1 MELGHIIDDTATIK
15 GADIEKVYDDCVIW
29 LSRYGANI
37 LKENRPNL
45 MKAYHKGARAFHEDW
60 SKNITISLQQS
71 KEDVCIRIVIDH
83 GSSLTLRENVYE
95 DLRRSWIKIVEDL
108 WGNIGVKMD
117 DQIIEHLFPKSTLE
131 KIINDHR
138 QRVLFFVFVL
148 MFGFF
153 IILVYPPVAIQAS
166 IPIVFI
172 IIIIIGEAQKISFY
186 KKRLRELY
194 PDR

>member
-1 MELGHIIDDTATIK
+1 
-15 GADIEKVYDDCVIW
+15 
-29 LSRYGANI
+29 
-37 LKENRPNL
+37 
-45 MKAYHKGARAFHEDW
+45 
-60 SKNITISLQQS
+60 
-71 KEDVCIRIVIDH
+71 
-83 GSSLTLRENVYE
+83 
-95 DLRRSWIKIVEDL
+95 
-108 WGNIGVKMD
+108 MD

-131 KIINDHR
+131 KIIKDHR